1 MKMIVRATAKFN
13 GASIALEIGNL
24 SMPKEFGNIV
34 SVRPS
39 DARPNR
45 LAGRDYLDMNPFPP
59 PQESFF
65 VPIISEGF
73 RNEKL

>member
-13 GASIALEIGNL
+13 GSSIALEIGNL

-34 SVRPS
+34 SVRPP

-45 LAGRDYLDMNPFPP
+45 LAGRD
-59 PQESFF
+59 
-65 VPIISEGF
+65 
-73 RNEKL
+73 